1 MFSKLRRKRRKRKTK
16 AILNNANFD
25 KRKYDKQSNF
35 NTKGKDLPPFPTPV
49 YLFQFR
55 NVTEK
60 VSYYCIMADTSLY
73 KDRYNEFVFTEG
85 TDNPLLG
92 ELILGA
98 GGQYEYFVYE
108 QTSTT
113 NLDPTLA
120 TGLVES
126 GLMDLERASTT
137 YNQHDIDITYK
148 THQVT

>member
-1 MFSKLRRKRRKRKTK
+1 MS
-16 AILNNANFD
+16 
-25 KRKYDKQSNF
+25 
-35 NTKGKDLPPFPTPV
+35 
-49 YLFQFR
+49 
-55 NVTEK
+55 
-60 VSYYCIMADTSLY
+60 DTSLY

-85 TDNPLLG
+85 TDSPLVG

-108 QTSTT
+108 QTSAT